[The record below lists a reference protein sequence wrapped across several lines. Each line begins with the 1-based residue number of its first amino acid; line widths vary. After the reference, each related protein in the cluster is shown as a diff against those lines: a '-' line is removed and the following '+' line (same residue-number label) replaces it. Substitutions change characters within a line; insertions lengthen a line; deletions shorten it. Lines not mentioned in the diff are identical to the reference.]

1 MFGYRT
7 ADLALVAAFCTTS
20 GAAGA
25 GIWQSGAGLVGA
37 PDGSI
42 YFATGNDG
50 LLPGSPPPGDPGNLG
65 DSIVRLQAIPQWP
78 GLQLA
83 GHFTPQNAAF
93 LRDGYGTAEQP
104 GDTDLGSGGPTLLP
118 GNTLIMGGKQGRI
131 YVLDP
136 ATMHASTRQ
145 ERTPGATA
153 TRLGARGREPAPTS
167 ARASRRS
174 TTNTWAPIRVHRGLS
189 TTTPAESTGAATST
203 GTRCIGR
210 ARAASTTWQKKIT

>member
-1 MFGYRT
+1 MTVYSP
-7 ADLALVAAFCTTS
+7 AA
-20 GAAGA
+20 
-25 GIWQSGAGLVGA
+25 
-37 PDGSI
+37 
-42 YFATGNDG
+42 
-50 LLPGSPPPGDPGNLG
+50 LLPGIPGNLG

-136 ATMHASTRQ
+136 ATMSFDKTRAHPL
-145 ERTPGATA
+145 RNSHPT
-153 TRLGARGREPAPTS
+153 GRS
-167 ARASRRS
+167 RA
-174 TTNTWAPIRVHRGLS
+174 
-189 TTTPAESTGAATST
+189 
-203 GTRCIGR
+203 
-210 ARAASTTWQKKIT
+210 